1 MPKDDIENPE
11 NTNTAEK
18 APESEELKKIDKSDE
33 LVESGDKVEYEA
45 VKDEE
50 PSEERRAQESRR
62 DHGEEDKSLKHKL
75 KKKEAE
81 VKALKKEKEE
91 LSDKYLRKLAEMEN
105 LRKRF
110 ERDRSEYQQYALNDF
125 LLELLVVLDN
135 FERAL
140 RSRDQADGKSF
151 QEGVEMI
158 FRQYLDMLKKKG
170 VAPLEIRDKK
180 FDPMFHQAVL
190 TEESEAVAEPEVAEE
205 LQRGYLL
212 HGRLLRPALVKVL
225 IPKKGEKQ

>member
-1 MPKDDIENPE
+1 MPKDDIKNPKDLD
-11 NTNTAEK
+11 ADEK
-18 APESEELKKIDKSDE
+18 APEPEESDKSDKGDE
-33 LVESGDKVEYEA
+33 LVESGDRVEYEV
-45 VKDEE
+45 VKEEE
-50 PSEERRAQESRR
+50 PPEERKAEDSRR
-62 DHGEEDKSLKHKL
+62 DHGEEDKSSKHKL

-91 LSDKYLRKLAEMEN
+91 LKDKYLRKLAEMEN

-110 ERDRSEYQQYALNDF
+110 ERERSEYQQYALNDF
-125 LLELLVVLDN
+125 LRELLVVLDN

-140 RSRDQADGKSF
+140 RSGDQADGKSF
-151 QEGVEMI
+151 REGVEMI

-170 VAPLEIRDKK
+170 VVPLETKDKK

-190 TEESEAVAEPEVAEE
+190 TEESEAVSEPEVAEE

-225 IPKKGEKQ
+225 VPKKREKQ

>member
-1 MPKDDIENPE
+1 MPKDDIKNPD
-11 NTNTAEK
+11 NTDTAEK
-18 APESEELKKIDKSDE
+18 APEAGESKKVDKGEELED
-33 LVESGDKVEYEA
+33 SGNEVEYEA

-50 PSEERRAQESRR
+50 PSEEKRGHESHRT
-62 DHGEEDKSLKHKL
+62 HGEEDKSLKHKL

-91 LSDKYLRKLAEMEN
+91 LRDKYLRKLAEMEN

-140 RSRDQADGKSF
+140 RSRDQADGQSF

-158 FRQYLDMLKKKG
+158 CRQYLDMLKKKG
-170 VAPLEIRDKK
+170 VVPMEIKDKK

-225 IPKKGEKQ
+225 IPKKREEQ